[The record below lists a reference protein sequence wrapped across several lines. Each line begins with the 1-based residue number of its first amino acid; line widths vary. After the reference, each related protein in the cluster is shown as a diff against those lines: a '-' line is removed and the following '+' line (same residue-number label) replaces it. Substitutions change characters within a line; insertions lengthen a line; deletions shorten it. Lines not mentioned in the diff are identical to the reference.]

1 MKYLIGSSLD
11 FHNTKFIKGYVSQ
24 IGLVSIKTNYKII
37 AESDG
42 DIVIH
47 ALGDAILGALGKK
60 DIGEYFTKKDM
71 ISNKSSLKILDFCLL
86 LMKKEKLQISN
97 VDITIISDHIM
108 INKFRSQIKEKLVEK
123 LNCSKV
129 NIKAT
134 RWENINNF
142 KVGCLCSLLLRD

>member
-11 FHNTKFIKGYVSQ
+11 FHNIKFVNGYISQ
-24 IGLVSIKTNYKII
+24 LGLVSIKTNYKII

-47 ALGDAILGALGKK
+47 AICDAILGALGKK

-71 ISNKSSLKILDFCLL
+71 ILNNSSLKILDFCLL
-86 LMKKEKLQISN
+86 LMKKEKLQINN

-108 INKFRSQIKEKLVEK
+108 ITKFRGKIKEKLVKK
-123 LNCSKV
+123 LSCNNV

-142 KVGCLCSLLLRD
+142 KVGCLCSLLLHD

>member
-11 FHNTKFIKGYVSQ
+11 FHNIKFIHGYISQ
-24 IGLVSIKTNYKII
+24 LGLVSIKTNYKII

-47 ALGDAILGALGKK
+47 AICDAILGALGKK

-71 ISNKSSLKILDFCLL
+71 ILNNSSLKILDFCLL
-86 LMKKEKLQISN
+86 LMKKEKLKINN

-108 INKFRSQIKEKLVEK
+108 ITKFRTEIKEKLVKK
-123 LNCSKV
+123 LNCNKV

-142 KVGCLCSLLLRD
+142 KVGCLCSLLLHD